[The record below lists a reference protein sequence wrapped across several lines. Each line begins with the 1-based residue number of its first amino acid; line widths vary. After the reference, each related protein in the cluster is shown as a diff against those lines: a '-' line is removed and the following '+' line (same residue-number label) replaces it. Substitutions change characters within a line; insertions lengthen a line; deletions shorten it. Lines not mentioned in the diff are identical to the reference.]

1 MWKNMRKK
9 TIEGLELIALV
20 AFASLIISISISW
33 GAGPGKR
40 AEPENRVDRGQQAYG
55 VYCASCHGRAA
66 EGDGPM
72 AELLKV
78 QPPDLTRISQR
89 NGGAFPKDRVA
100 ASIDGRYE
108 VRSHGP
114 SSMPVWGLS
123 FQDAGRDFDQEPDVQ
138 EKIKDLVAY
147 LESIQK

>member
-1 MWKNMRKK
+1 MLKNMKK
-9 TIEGLELIALV
+9 TMEGLEVIVLL
-20 AFASLIISISISW
+20 AFASFIIAFSMSW
-33 GAGPGKR
+33 GAGPVKT
-40 AEPENRVDRGQQAYG
+40 AEPEKPADRGRQAYG
-55 VYCASCHGRAA
+55 IYCASCHGRAA

-89 NGGAFPKDRVA
+89 NGGAFPRDRVT
-100 ASIDGRYE
+100 ASIDGRFE

-114 SSMPVWGLS
+114 STMPVWGLS
-123 FQDAGRDFDQEPDVQ
+123 FQQAGRDFDQEPDVQ